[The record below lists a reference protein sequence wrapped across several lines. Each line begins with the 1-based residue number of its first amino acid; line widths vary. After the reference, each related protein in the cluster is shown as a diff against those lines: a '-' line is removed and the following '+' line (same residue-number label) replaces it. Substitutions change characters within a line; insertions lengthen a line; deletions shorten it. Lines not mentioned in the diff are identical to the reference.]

1 MCSQKLSNIAE
12 QNSFLNENVPIY
24 TSINDLEI
32 ANLLEKEEM
41 NKILVEIES
50 DHDTVLITSLEQD
63 EVFEEDALN
72 NQEKVFDI
80 DIFD

>member
-41 NKILVEIES
+41 NKILVKIS
-50 DHDTVLITSLEQD
+50 
-63 EVFEEDALN
+63 
-72 NQEKVFDI
+72 
-80 DIFD
+80 

>member
-1 MCSQKLSNIAE
+1 LCSQKLSNIAE